1 MSFNVNLP
9 MGRSNSMSGL
19 TGMRLTSKD
28 PQAVT
33 EVFYDGS
40 NRVTDATYTLVD
52 GTSETV
58 NLIYSVDGWL
68 IHNDIEYRDYQYDLF
83 AAAIVPKDAS
93 QSTEGGTYQAARE
106 DLLLE
111 TQNEIIKQL
120 KLMNLHLSIL
130 SSEDIDEYEY

>member
-28 PQAVT
+28 PQSVT

-58 NLIYSVDGWL
+58 SLTYNVDGWL
-68 IHNDIEYRDYQYDLF
+68 VHNNIEYRDYQYDLF
-83 AAAIVPKDAS
+83 AASIVPKDAS
-93 QSTEGGTYQAARE
+93 QSTEGITYQAARE

>member
-19 TGMRLTSKD
+19 TGKRLTSKD
-28 PQAVT
+28 PQSVT

-52 GTSETV
+52 GTSETIS
-58 NLIYSVDGWL
+58 LTYSVDGWL
-68 IHNDIEYRDYQYDLF
+68 VHNSIEYRDYRYDLF
-83 AAAIVPKDAS
+83 SASIVPKDAS
-93 QSTEGGTYQAARE
+93 QSTEGITYQASRE
-106 DLLLE
+106 NLLLE

-120 KLMNLHLSIL
+120 RLMNLHLSIM
-130 SSEDIDEYEY
+130 SDEDIKEYEY

>member
-28 PQAVT
+28 PQSVSQ
-33 EVFYDGS
+33 VFYDS
-40 NRVTDATYTLVD
+40 INRVTEATYTLVD
-52 GTSETV
+52 GTTETV
-58 NLIYSVDGWL
+58 SLTYTIDGWL
-68 IHNDIEYRDYQYDLF
+68 EHNSIEYRDYQYDLF

-93 QSTEGGTYQAARE
+93 QSTEGVTYQNSRE
-106 DLLLE
+106 DLLIE

-120 KLMNLHLSIL
+120 KLMNVHLSII
-130 SSEDIDEYEY
+130 SDETIEEYEY